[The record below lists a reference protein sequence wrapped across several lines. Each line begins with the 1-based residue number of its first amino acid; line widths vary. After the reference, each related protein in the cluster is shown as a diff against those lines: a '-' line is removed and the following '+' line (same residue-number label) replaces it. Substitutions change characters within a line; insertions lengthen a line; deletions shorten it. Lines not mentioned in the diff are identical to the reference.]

1 VVKRPPP
8 KPPGNAPAGTVWFGG
23 PIPWFSISIEIH
35 ADDLV
40 PEEVTSLLGAKP
52 TQVQQ
57 KGKPWVTP
65 NGKHVRVGKFGRW
78 SLELKP
84 DETDEWDV
92 AEAAKILLSRVPA
105 DPAKWRAL
113 SSRARVRLSVAVSLE
128 SFNQGLSVDPA
139 LLRLLADREMQLDLA
154 IYAGDDE
161 DAGTAVGETR
171 TAKNKPQRQAN
182 LRLIG
187 NDPPPKKSS

>member
-1 VVKRPPP
+1 VKRLPP
-8 KPPGNAPAGTVWFGG
+8 KPPRDAPAGTVWFGG
-23 PIPWFSISIEIH
+23 PIPWFSMSIEIH

-40 PEEVTSLLGAKP
+40 PDEVTSLLGAAP

-65 NGKHVRVGKFGRW
+65 NGKHVRMGKFGRW

-84 DETDEWDV
+84 NETDEWDV
-92 AEAAKILLSRVPA
+92 AEAARILLSRVPA
-105 DPAKWRAL
+105 DPGVWRAL
-113 SSRARVRLSVAVSLE
+113 SSRAKIRLSVGVGLE
-128 SFNQGLSVDPA
+128 SFNQGLSIDPA

-154 IYAGDDE
+154 IYVGDGEDSAADVGASQAADE
-161 DAGTAVGETR
+161 KLR
-171 TAKNKPQRQAN
+171 RKPN

-187 NDPPPKKSS
+187 DDPPPKKSS